1 MIGMIFVMAI
11 IGFSMAG
18 CDPDGGTDEFT
29 VKFDKGDG
37 GGNAPTD
44 RTVQAGKKITLPGQ
58 GDMTAPT
65 DKEFKGW
72 ESSGQSYNAD
82 AEYTVTADVTFIAQW
97 ETAESAALSITVTGL
112 DSLNGGAS
120 ISLYASDAT
129 PMISP
134 KEAIA
139 DGEFDNGNVTF
150 LLTESD
156 GETNFI
162 DEGNYIVWIDFF
174 GEDGDADDKFF
185 VYKGNA
191 PVQNLE
197 GMTLPQ
203 LMGLLPMLPK
213 YVLSENNDPITRD
226 DLLDITSILAGPGPE
241 PVSITIA
248 GLPAEYN
255 GKIASM
261 GLFKATGDIMAQ
273 SVIAEGGGL
282 VSNGSVNIELES
294 SEGELGANFQP
305 PMNVYIGFQIL
316 GDDPD
321 PSVTTDDEH
330 YFYVASANFFKNVAW
345 TTTQLSTIGDN
356 LENDQHTVLQDILD
370 DGKNVLTVQFIM
382 MTKIIQELLPY
393 SLSDTETN
401 EALFEEFLFIPEP
414 LTRSPF

>member
-1 MIGMIFVMAI
+1 
-11 IGFSMAG
+11 
-18 CDPDGGTDEFT
+18 
-29 VKFDKGDG
+29 
-37 GGNAPTD
+37 
-44 RTVQAGKKITLPGQ
+44 
-58 GDMTAPT
+58 
-65 DKEFKGW
+65 
-72 ESSGQSYNAD
+72 
-82 AEYTVTADVTFIAQW
+82 
-97 ETAESAALSITVTGL
+97 
-112 DSLNGGAS
+112 
-120 ISLYASDAT
+120 
-129 PMISP
+129 
-134 KEAIA
+134 
-139 DGEFDNGNVTF
+139 
-150 LLTESD
+150 
-156 GETNFI
+156 
-162 DEGNYIVWIDFF
+162 
-174 GEDGDADDKFF
+174 
-185 VYKGNA
+185 
-191 PVQNLE
+191 
-197 GMTLPQ
+197 
-203 LMGLLPMLPK
+203 MLPK